1 MARDSRIRRSSL
13 TDAVRNIE
21 RAARTGAG
29 GRGDRLGRI
38 LRPSFPALVVLIIAA
53 GVALVAFA
61 YTTRDVQARPVQN
74 DDHWHS
80 PYALWDCAEGAEG
93 AFLPHFTST
102 DDGLGIHSHDDA
114 IIHIHPYFEA
124 ASGENATL
132 EDFMTAMRAEI
143 TDDAITLDD
152 GRVLGED
159 VTCDGEPAIIQVHR
173 WEFASS
179 VDEAPEVFTDNLAD
193 IRFLNNGEAWV
204 IARAPSGAELPPP
217 ESIAWL
223 GQIDPFA
230 MRAGEESTP
239 LVTEPADE

>member
-1 MARDSRIRRSSL
+1 MARDSGVRRSSL

-21 RAARTGAG
+21 RAARTGSG
-29 GRGDRLGRI
+29 GSRLSRI

-53 GVALVAFA
+53 GTALVAFA

-80 PYALWDCAEGAEG
+80 PYALWDCAEGTEG

-102 DDGLGIHSHDDA
+102 DDGLGIHSHNDA
-114 IIHIHPYFEA
+114 IMHIHPYFEA

-132 EDFMTAMRAEI
+132 EDFMVAMRAEI
-143 TDDAITLDD
+143 SDDALTLDD

-179 VDEAPEVFTDNLAD
+179 ADEDPDVHTENLAD
-193 IRFLNNGEAWV
+193 VRFRNNGEAWV
-204 IARAPSGAELPPP
+204 IARAPEGAELPPP

-223 GQIDPFA
+223 GQIDPNA
-230 MRAGEESTP
+230 LRAGEESTP

>member
-1 MARDSRIRRSSL
+1 MARDSRSRTSL
-13 TDAVRNIE
+13 ADAVRNIE
-21 RAARTGAG
+21 RAARTGG
-29 GRGDRLGRI
+29 GGSRWSRV
-38 LRPSFPALVVLIIAA
+38 LRPSFPALVVLIIVA
-53 GVALVAFA
+53 GTALVAFA

-74 DDHWHS
+74 EDHWHS
-80 PYALWDCAEGAEG
+80 PYALWDCAEGEG
-93 AFLPHFTST
+93 GDFLPHFTST
-102 DDGLGIHSHDDA
+102 DDALGIHSHDDA

-143 TDDAITLDD
+143 SDDAITLDD

-179 VDEAPEVFTDNLAD
+179 VDEAPEVFTEDMGD
-193 IRFLNNGEAWV
+193 IRFLNNGEAWI
-204 IARAPSGAELPPP
+204 IARAPEGAELPPP
-217 ESIAWL
+217 PSIAWL

-230 MRAGEESTP
+230 LRAGEESSP